1 MFPFLEPTSRFPAEL
16 QDMEIMDG
24 SAQGVFIASSFLAKQ
39 QLLRATKWLGK
50 VAAGSML
57 RNIAFFLRKKNTG
70 GSSFNWWFV
79 NFRTSSHLN
88 EAKLLPRKMPYFN
101 YFGLLKHTRGV
112 RYIDI
117 DIDIDTDMYPAVNP
131 KNSKGEFPLCIHLS
145 KNCTNVS
152 NCLTWRMFQSPVVT
166 LYFFPSQRT
175 HIFFF
180 LNYFQGTVGLVRRG
194 AGVWRGCLGRKQQ
207 EIFSSRNQYA
217 HQHSTP
223 FQH

>member
-39 QLLRATKWLGK
+39 QLHRATKWLGK

-57 RNIAFFLRKKNTG
+57 RNIAFFLRKKNIG

-101 YFGLLKHTRGV
+101 YFGLL
-112 RYIDI
+112 YIYI
-117 DIDIDTDMYPAVNP
+117 YIYIYPAVNP
-131 KNSKGEFPLCIHLS
+131 KNSKVKFPLCTHLS

-166 LYFFPSQRT
+166 LYFSPLSALT
-175 HIFFF
+175 FFF
-180 LNYFQGTVGLVRRG
+180 FFKLFSRHGRVGKERSRSLEGLFGKKTSNRKFSADGINMHTSIAHPFSIKSLNPLSG
-194 AGVWRGCLGRKQQ
+194 
-207 EIFSSRNQYA
+207 
-217 HQHSTP
+217 
-223 FQH
+223 